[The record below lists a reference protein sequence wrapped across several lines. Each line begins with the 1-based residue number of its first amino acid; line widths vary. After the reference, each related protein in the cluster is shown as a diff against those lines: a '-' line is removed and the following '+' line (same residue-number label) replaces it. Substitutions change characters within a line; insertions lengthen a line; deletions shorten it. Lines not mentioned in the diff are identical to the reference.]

1 MQKSKVEVNW
11 KTGLL
16 VALLLYAVL
25 LSVSFIWYC
34 MSFGFG
40 GLINSTYQIEDF
52 ISHFIIGVCLYSLMQ
67 YTCMKVLC
75 RVKCTDVKLKFH
87 YKSVNPFI
95 HCASPL
101 SKTAAITS
109 LLLPFS
115 LLGFPVMIWGFY
127 VEETFWIFLGIGLIV
142 GSARN
147 IVMAY
152 SILKLP
158 STTIINDLKSGISY
172 LYEQE
177 KD

>member
-25 LSVSFIWYC
+25 LSMSFIWYC
-34 MSFGFG
+34 MSFGMG
-40 GLINSTYQIEDF
+40 RLINSSYEIEDF
-52 ISHFIIGVCLYSLMQ
+52 VSHFIIGVGLYSLMQ

-75 RVKCTDVKLKFH
+75 RVNSTEVKLRFH
-87 YKSVNPFI
+87 FKSVNPFI
-95 HCASPL
+95 HCSSPL
-101 SKTAAITS
+101 SKTAAISS
-109 LLLPFS
+109 LLLPFMI
-115 LLGFPVMIWGFY
+115 LGFPVMVWGFY
-127 VEETFWIFLGIGLIV
+127 VEETFWVFLGIGLIV

-172 LYEQE
+172 FYEQE